1 MKILKNTL
9 SVDLDIWED
18 PGDYPNNAGRSPL
31 PSSYCLQDI
40 TGNLIIRIEP
50 EDRESEDWDAL
61 GAAINL
67 YTLMEGHRIIIQG
80 VKILT
85 WQLCPEVHPDANLA
99 TNLDCW
105 TIVPYEWDDSNL
117 EIN

>member
-9 SVDLDIWED
+9 AVEVDIWED
-18 PGDYPNNAGRSPL
+18 PGDYPNNAGQSPL
-31 PSSYCLQDI
+31 TSSYCLQDI
-40 TGNLIIRIEP
+40 TGNLIIQIEP

-67 YTLMEGHRIIIQG
+67 YSLMEGHKIIVQG

-85 WQLCPEVHPDANLA
+85 WQFCPIVHHDPSLA
-99 TNLDCW
+99 DMLPLW
-105 TIVPYEWDDSNL
+105 VIVPYEWDASEL